1 MISVIMLTFNRENL
15 VGRAIECVL
24 SQTYK
29 DFEFIIVDNGS
40 TDKSGLVADSYAK
53 KDSRIHVIH
62 RDRGSIS
69 SGRNTGLD
77 ESRGDYIAF
86 IDDDDTCSA
95 DFLQFLY
102 DLAIGNDAD
111 ISICG
116 SSSANVDEKY
126 IMTAEQAMIMLLH
139 RKNYSVGFPT
149 KMLKKDLFDSLRFP
163 KEVKYDDIYLMPK
176 ILSRAKKIAYHGKCK
191 YYPNRHGG
199 NNSAWTQNH
208 KLLDAVT
215 LEEYLKVYRD
225 RTEWLCEIF
234 PDNVNSWKYF
244 NWSFMLSMF
253 EKINKYSLK
262 DCEQIAKN
270 LHKELFKNREQI
282 FSSEL
287 LQDFERQWMRELV
300 LKS

>member
-15 VGRAIECVL
+15 VGRAIECIL

-40 TDKSGLVADSYAK
+40 IDKSGFVADSYAK
-53 KDSRIHVIH
+53 IDSRIRVIH

-86 IDDDDTCSA
+86 IDDDDTYSA

-102 DLAIGNDAD
+102 DLIVENDAD
-111 ISICG
+111 VSICG

-139 RKNYSVGFPT
+139 RKNYNVAFPT
-149 KMLKKDLFDSLRFP
+149 KMIKKTLFDSLRFP
-163 KEVKYDDIYLMPK
+163 EDVKYDDIYLMPK
-176 ILSRAKKIAYHGKCK
+176 VLARAKKVAYHGKAK
-191 YYPNRHGG
+191 YHFNRHSG

-208 KLLDAVT
+208 RLLDLAT
-215 LEEYLKVYRD
+215 LEEYLKVYSD
-225 RTEWLCEIF
+225 RTKWLCEIF
-234 PDNVNSWKYF
+234 PDNVDSWKYF
-244 NWSFMLSMF
+244 NWSFMLSML
-253 EKINKYSLK
+253 EKINRYSLK
-262 DCEQIAKN
+262 DCEQIAEE
-270 LHKELFKNREQI
+270 LLKELFANREQI
-282 FSSEL
+282 LSSKL

-300 LKS
+300 LKL